1 MKNSALSGKFS
12 QKRIPTIIGLVILVV
27 ALIAGIFFLG
37 EGPGVFA
44 PRATPETTPK
54 QVRITNVT
62 DRSFTVS
69 FLTDAAATGF
79 VKYGS
84 EPKKLDT
91 QASDN
96 RDQVSG
102 SVGKYK
108 LHYVTIR
115 GVQPS
120 TQYYFL
126 IGTEKSTFDN
136 EGAPFSITT
145 ASPTGTP
152 PAART
157 ISGSVLTPAGAPA
170 DGAIV
175 YITGSDMQEMS
186 SLVSTSGS
194 WAVPLSDARTAAG
207 AYAEIQDTDEITIY
221 AQGESVNL
229 YSTFTAKVA
238 DAHPFPAITLG
249 SSDIAMPEPEDDPL
263 AEDTDLEDSAEP
275 TDGIDSTDSADTV
288 ESIDENVVTGLGT
301 EAEKEVEQPVEENH
315 IVDLNLEEEQTVTT
329 SNPIIKGRVAPA
341 TLVKITINSEN
352 VVEADLI
359 SDENG
364 EFILDL
370 TQLEES
376 LEPGEHTATFTYTDE
391 TGEEVTVTK
400 TFWVTLASNLIPT
413 AEAQENQ
420 VDGPYS
426 TNRPYPMAD
435 ATPTPTPEPT
445 SEPTPDATATES
457 ATSATPSAT
466 PATDSAET
474 SKGGVATDSSL
485 MQAGS
490 VGTTFALVFG
500 GLFFITSG
508 VWSFWISN
516 QLEKKEA

>member
-1 MKNSALSGKFS
+1 MKNSALSGKIS

-27 ALIAGIFFLG
+27 ALIAGTLFLG

-62 DRSFTVS
+62 DRSFAVS
-69 FLTDAAATGF
+69 FLTDEASTGF
-79 VKYGS
+79 VKYGAES
-84 EPKKLDT
+84 KKLDS

-102 SVGKYK
+102 TVGKYK

-126 IGTEKSTFDN
+126 IGTDKNTFDN
-136 EGAPFSITT
+136 NGAPFSITT
-145 ASPTGTP
+145 AGRASTP

-175 YITGSDMQEMS
+175 YVTGSDMQEMS

-194 WAVPLSDARTAAG
+194 WAVPLSDARTSTG
-207 AYAEIQDTDEITIY
+207 TYAEIQDTDEITIY

-229 YSTFTAKVA
+229 FSTFTAKIA

-249 SSDIAMPEPEDDPL
+249 SNDIVMPEPEDGPL
-263 AEDTDLEDSAEP
+263 AEDAELEDFADH
-275 TDGIDSTDSADTV
+275 TDNIDSTESANVT
-288 ESIDENVVTGLGT
+288 EAIDENVVTGLGT
-301 EAEKEVEQPVEENH
+301 EAEKAVEQPVEENH

-329 SNPIIKGRVAPA
+329 SNPIIKGRVAPS

-352 VVEADLI
+352 VVEADLV

-364 EFILDL
+364 EFTIDL
-370 TQLEES
+370 SQLEES

-391 TGEEVTVTK
+391 TGEEITTTR
-400 TFWVTLASNLIPT
+400 TFWVTLAGLIPT

-420 VDGPYS
+420 AGQDGPFS
-426 TNRPYPMAD
+426 TNSPYPM

-445 SEPTPDATATES
+445 PESTPDLTATES
-457 ATSATPSAT
+457 ATPAAT

-485 MQAGS
+485 MEAGS
-490 VGTTFALVFG
+490 VGTTFALIFG

-516 QLEKKEA
+516 QLEKRES